1 MGSLELSTE
10 EGPCT
15 WAEAGEGGWLGCS
28 GEVLGVERG
37 AGEAVFV
44 GKML

>member
-1 MGSLELSTE
+1 MGSLELSIE
-10 EGPCT
+10 EGPCYG
-15 WAEAGEGGWLGCS
+15 AEVGEGGRLGGS

-44 GKML
+44 GRML